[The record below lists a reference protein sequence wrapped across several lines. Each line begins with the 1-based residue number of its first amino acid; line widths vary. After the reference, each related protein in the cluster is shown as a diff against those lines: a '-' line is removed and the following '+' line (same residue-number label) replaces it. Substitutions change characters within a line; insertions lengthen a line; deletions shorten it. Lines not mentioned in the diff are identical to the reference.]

1 MSDSAEVVSVTPQH
15 TVSTHLG
22 WAVAS
27 AVLCFLPLGIIAVLY
42 AVSSNKALAAGDVD
56 RAVRKATV
64 AKRWLIVTIVVGLV
78 VDLFLLAGFVL
89 LGAFSS

>member
-1 MSDSAEVVSVTPQH
+1 MPDSADVVAATPER

-27 AVLCFLPLGIIAVLY
+27 AMLCFLPLGLIAVLY
-42 AVSSNKALAAGDVD
+42 ALSANKALAAGDLD
-56 RAVRKATV
+56 RAARKARV
-64 AKRWLIVTIVVGLV
+64 AKRWLVLTIVVGLV

>member
-1 MSDSAEVVSVTPQH
+1 MPDTADVDSATPER

-27 AVLCFLPLGIIAVLY
+27 AMLCFLPLGLIAVLY
-42 AVSSNKALAAGDVD
+42 AVSANKAVGAGDLD
-56 RAVRKATV
+56 RARRKAKV
-64 AKRWLIVTIVVGLV
+64 AKRWLVITIVVGLV
-78 VDLFLLAGFVL
+78 LDLFLLAGFVL